1 MKTNHKNFLKL
12 AFNIAKV
19 NLGKTNLNPS
29 VGCVIVKNNSIIST
43 GNTSKNGRPHAEV
56 NAINN
61 SSYTSFDNIENLITL
76 LKTQSIEDA
85 FVLIKG
91 SRGMKLEQVVDYL

>member
-1 MKTNHKNFLKL
+1 MFELGEETNIEHQKIIDQCLKSGVSNVFLVGKI
-12 AFNIAKV
+12 FNA
-19 NLGKTNLNPS
+19 NNNTN
-29 VGCVIVKNNSIIST
+29 
-43 GNTSKNGRPHAEV
+43 
-56 NAINN
+56 
-61 SSYTSFDNIENLITL
+61 YTSFDNIGDLITL